1 MSKNSKSDTLKYDK
15 KTPRE
20 HVLIRPDT
28 YVGDT
33 EPTIEPLYVVNE
45 DKIIKEN
52 INFTPGFLK
61 IVDELLVNARDASVN
76 DKSCD
81 TIKVEYNIEE
91 GYISVWNNGDK
102 GIPIEEHPEHKMLVP
117 TMIFGE
123 LLTSSNYNDDEERTT
138 GGRNGYGSKL
148 ANIFSTKFIIEIVD
162 AKRHKKFIQIWKDN
176 MSIAEEAIISKNKNE
191 KSYVKVTCYPDFARF
206 KIKNLNNDHLKL
218 CHRRVIDIAGVTDGK
233 LKVYF
238 NDKKVETNTF
248 KSYVELYYKE
258 EEIYYDLGDRWSI
271 ACLYKPDG
279 GGEVISFVNSI
290 STYRGGTHC
299 NHVIDNIIKI
309 LINDYI
315 KKKDKDIKVT
325 PALLKENLIFFINS
339 TIINPAF
346 SSQTKDTL
354 TTKVDKFGSKY
365 EPSQAF
371 LKKLAKCGI
380 VEQIIQL
387 IKFKENSNLKKTDGK
402 KQLKLTGIPKL
413 EDANKS
419 GTKESY
425 KCTLIL
431 TEGDSAKAFAMA
443 GLGII
448 GRDYFGV
455 FPLKGKLLNVREAT
469 VKQLSDNEEINN
481 LKKIVGLRMG
491 VNYLVDDNFNQLRY
505 GRILILTD
513 QDVDGSHI
521 KGLFMNFVH
530 CTWPSLLE
538 RQNFITSLST
548 PIVKAFKGKHVKIF
562 YNLSEYDVWK
572 ESDDAK
578 GYKTKYYKGLG
589 TSTSDEAK
597 DYFVDIEDKL
607 INYFWQNVN
616 QELNEEEL
624 NEEESNKEELN
635 EEELNEEE
643 LNEEELNEDELNE
656 DELNEDELNKD
667 KLNKDKLNKGKI
679 HPDNNAI
686 TLAFEKHRADDR
698 KKWLMLYDKNEI
710 IKYENKKVSYSDFI
724 HYDFKH
730 FSIDDNKRSLP
741 SILDGLKPSQR
752 KILYGA
758 FLRGLDKDEVKV
770 SQLAGFVSDKAAY
783 HHGEMSL
790 NGAII
795 GMAQNFV
802 GSNNINI
809 LKPNGQFG
817 TILRG
822 GKDAASPR
830 YIWTKFEDLT
840 TKIFMVDDE
849 PILKKQH
856 DDGMPIE
863 PETYAPIIPMI
874 LINGTKGIGTGF
886 STTIPPF
893 NPKDIVKSIRNKING
908 KPIETLKPWWQG
920 FTGSITDNKND
931 MSFETSYTVS
941 GTWKIKGNKLIITE
955 LPIGEWTSD
964 YKEFLEKM
972 LQDVCSK
979 KDKKDNPFKGYID
992 NNTDTKVYFELEF
1005 EDNFLEELDSIK
1017 IEKMFHLNKRFSL
1030 GNMHLYNYNGT
1041 ITRYET
1047 IYDIINEFYDVRLD
1061 LYQKRKDNKLENL
1074 EYYLKLISFKV
1085 KFILMIINKKL
1096 EINNKKKSEIEEKL
1110 IELKFIKIEDS
1121 YNYLLSMPIY
1131 NLTQEKIE
1139 ELKKQEK
1146 EKQTEYDTLVKM
1158 KPHDLWLIDL
1168 DDFENA
1174 YDNWIQIKKEK
1185 ENNNVS
1191 QKKVKKV
1198 KK

>member
-1 MSKNSKSDTLKYDK
+1 MSKNTKSDALKYDK

-81 TIKVEYNIEE
+81 TIKVEYNIEQ

-162 AKRHKKFIQIWKDN
+162 AKRNKKFIQVWKDN
-176 MSIAEEAIISKNKNE
+176 MSIAEEAIVSKNKNE

-206 KIKNLNNDHLKL
+206 KIKDLNNDHLKL

-238 NDKKVETNTF
+238 NDKKVEANTF

-325 PALLKENLIFFINS
+325 PTLLKENLIFFINS

-365 EPSQAF
+365 EPSQTF

-481 LKKIVGLRMG
+481 LKKIIGLRMG

-530 CTWPSLLE
+530 CTWPSLLQ
-538 RQNFITSLST
+538 RQSFITSLST

-616 QELNEEEL
+616 NELNKELNEEEESEKED
-624 NEEESNKEELN
+624 NEEEESEKEDNEELN
-635 EEELNEEE
+635 
-643 LNEEELNEDELNE
+643 
-656 DELNEDELNKD
+656 
-667 KLNKDKLNKGKI
+667 
-679 HPDNNAI
+679 PDDNAI

-849 PILKKQH
+849 PILSKQY

-893 NPKDIVKSIRNKING
+893 NPKDIIKSIRNKING

-920 FTGSITDNKND
+920 FTGIIKDNKSED
-931 MSFETSYTVS
+931 SLETSYTVS

-972 LQDVCSK
+972 LQDECSK
-979 KDKKDNPFKGYID
+979 KDKKDNSFKGYID

-1005 EDNFLEELDSIK
+1005 EDNFLQELDSIK

-1047 IYDIINEFYDVRLD
+1047 IYDIIDEFYDVRLE

-1146 EKQTEYDTLVKM
+1146 EKQTEYDTLLKM

-1174 YDNWIQIKKEK
+1174 YDNWIEAKKEK

-1191 QKKVKKV
+1191 EKKVKKV

>member
-1 MSKNSKSDTLKYDK
+1 MSKNTKSDTLKYDK

-162 AKRHKKFIQIWKDN
+162 AKRHKKFIQVWKDN
-176 MSIAEEAIISKNKNE
+176 MSIAEEAIISKNKTE

-218 CHRRVIDIAGVTDGK
+218 CHRRVVDIAGVTDGK

-238 NDKKVETNTF
+238 NDKKVEANTF

-315 KKKDKDIKVT
+315 KKKEKDIKVT
-325 PALLKENLIFFINS
+325 PTLLKENLIFFINS

-354 TTKVDKFGSKY
+354 TTKIDKFGSKY

-371 LKKLAKCGI
+371 MKKLAKCGI

-387 IKFKENSNLKKTDGK
+387 IKFKESSNLKKTDGK

-521 KGLFMNFVH
+521 KGLFINFVH
-530 CTWPSLLE
+530 CTWPSLLQ
-538 RQNFITSLST
+538 RKNFITSLST

-562 YNLSEYDVWK
+562 YNLSEYENWK

-616 QELNEEEL
+616 KEINEEL
-624 NEEESNKEELN
+624 NEEETNEKEVNDEETNEKEVNDEEVNDEEVNDEEVNDKEVNKEKT
-635 EEELNEEE
+635 
-643 LNEEELNEDELNE
+643 
-656 DELNEDELNKD
+656 NK
-667 KLNKDKLNKGKI
+667 KEI

-698 KKWLMLYDKNEI
+698 KKWLMQYDKNEI
-710 IKYENKKVSYSDFI
+710 IKYEDKKVSYSDFI

-770 SQLAGFVSDKAAY
+770 AQLAGFVSDKAAY

-849 PILKKQH
+849 PILKKQD

-893 NPKDIVKSIRNKING
+893 NPKDIIESIRNKLNG
-908 KPIETLKPWWQG
+908 KPIEILKPWWQG
-920 FTGSITDNKND
+920 FTGSITENKSD
-931 MSFETSYTVS
+931 YSFETSYTVS
-941 GTWKIKGNKLIITE
+941 GKWKIKGNKLIITE

-972 LQDVCSK
+972 LQDERGK
-979 KDKKDNPFKGYID
+979 KDKKDNSFKGYID

-1005 EDNFLEELDSIK
+1005 DDGYLEELDSIK

-1074 EYYLKLISFKV
+1074 EYQLKLISWKV

-1158 KPHDLWLIDL
+1158 KPQDLWLTDL
-1168 DDFENA
+1168 DNFENA
-1174 YDNWIQIKKEK
+1174 YDYWIQIKKEK
-1185 ENNNVS
+1185 ENNNDA
-1191 QKKVKKV
+1191 QKKVKKA

>member
-1 MSKNSKSDTLKYDK
+1 MSKNTKSDALKYDK

-81 TIKVEYNIEE
+81 TIKVEYNIEQ

-123 LLTSSNYNDDEERTT
+123 LLTSSNYNDDEERIT

-162 AKRHKKFIQIWKDN
+162 AKRNKKFIQVWKDN
-176 MSIAEEAIISKNKNE
+176 MSIAEEAIVSKNKNE

-206 KIKNLNNDHLKL
+206 KIKDLNNDHLKL

-238 NDKKVETNTF
+238 NDKKVEANTF

-325 PALLKENLIFFINS
+325 PTLLKENLIFFINS

-371 LKKLAKCGI
+371 MKKLAKCGI

-481 LKKIVGLRMG
+481 LKKIIGLRMG

-530 CTWPSLLE
+530 CTWPSLLQ
-538 RQNFITSLST
+538 RQSFITSLST

-616 QELNEEEL
+616 NELNEEL
-624 NEEESNKEELN
+624 NEEESEKEENEELN
-635 EEELNEEE
+635 
-643 LNEEELNEDELNE
+643 
-656 DELNEDELNKD
+656 
-667 KLNKDKLNKGKI
+667 
-679 HPDNNAI
+679 PDDNAI
-686 TLAFEKHRADDR
+686 TLAFEKQRADDR

-849 PILKKQH
+849 PILTKQY

-893 NPKDIVKSIRNKING
+893 NPKDIIKSIRNKING

-920 FTGSITDNKND
+920 FTGIVTDNKSED
-931 MSFETSYTVS
+931 SLETSYTVS
-941 GTWKIKGNKLIITE
+941 GKWKIKGNKLIITE

-972 LQDVCSK
+972 LQDECSK
-979 KDKKDNPFKGYID
+979 KDKKDNSFKGYID

-1005 EDNFLEELDSIK
+1005 EDNFLQELDSIK

-1047 IYDIINEFYDVRLD
+1047 IYDIIDEFYNVRLE

-1146 EKQTEYDTLVKM
+1146 EKQTEYDTLLKM

-1174 YDNWIQIKKEK
+1174 YDNWIEAKKEK

-1191 QKKVKKV
+1191 EKKVKKV

>member
-1 MSKNSKSDTLKYDK
+1 MSKNTKSDALKYDK

-33 EPTIEPLYVVNE
+33 EPTIEPLYVINE

-162 AKRHKKFIQIWKDN
+162 AKRHKKFIQVWKDN
-176 MSIAEEAIISKNKNE
+176 MSIAEEAIISKNKTE

-206 KIKNLNNDHLKL
+206 KIKDLNNDHLKL
-218 CHRRVIDIAGVTDGK
+218 CHRRVVDIAGVTDGK

-238 NDKKVETNTF
+238 NDKKVEANTF

-315 KKKDKDIKVT
+315 KKKEKDIKVT

-354 TTKVDKFGSKY
+354 TTKIDKFGSKY

-371 LKKLAKCGI
+371 MKKLAKCGI

-387 IKFKENSNLKKTDGK
+387 IKFKESSNLKKTDGK

-469 VKQLSDNEEINN
+469 IKQLSDNEEINN
-481 LKKIVGLRMG
+481 LKKIIGLRIG
-491 VNYLVDDNFNQLRY
+491 INYLVDDNFNQLRY

-530 CTWPSLLE
+530 CTWPSLLQ

-562 YNLSEYDVWK
+562 YNLSEYDNWK
-572 ESDDAK
+572 ESSDAK

-589 TSTSDEAK
+589 TSTSEEAK

-607 INYFWQNVN
+607 INYFWQEVHEDKEKNDK
-616 QELNEEEL
+616 EEEDDEKVSKRI
-624 NEEESNKEELN
+624 EEEEKEVNKKEKKEVLN
-635 EEELNEEE
+635 
-643 LNEEELNEDELNE
+643 
-656 DELNEDELNKD
+656 
-667 KLNKDKLNKGKI
+667 
-679 HPDNNAI
+679 PDDNAI

-698 KKWLMLYDKNEI
+698 KKWLLLYDKNEI
-710 IKYENKKVSYSDFI
+710 IKYEDKKVSYSDFI

-790 NGAII
+790 TGAII

-849 PILKKQH
+849 PILTKQY

-893 NPKDIVKSIRNKING
+893 NPKDIIKSIRNKLNG

-972 LQDVCSK
+972 LQEK
-979 KDKKDNPFKGYID
+979 KENPFKGYID

-1005 EDNFLEELDSIK
+1005 EDGYLEELDSIK

-1047 IYDIINEFYDVRLD
+1047 IYDIINDFYDVRLD

-1074 EYYLKLISFKV
+1074 EYYLKLISLKV

-1110 IELKFIKIEDS
+1110 VELKFTKIDDS

-1139 ELKKQEK
+1139 ELKKQEN
-1146 EKQTEYDTLVKM
+1146 EKQIEYDTLVKM

-1168 DDFENA
+1168 DDFENT
-1174 YDNWIQIKKEK
+1174 YDSWIEAKKEK
-1185 ENNNVS
+1185 ENNNVAH
-1191 QKKVKKV
+1191 KKVKKV
-1198 KK
+1198 RK

>member
-162 AKRHKKFIQIWKDN
+162 AKRHKKFIQIWKEN

-562 YNLSEYDVWK
+562 YNLAEYDDWK

-616 QELNEEEL
+616 QELN
-624 NEEESNKEELN
+624 KEELN
-635 EEELNEEE
+635 EDESNEDESNE
-643 LNEEELNEDELNE
+643 DESNEDKLNEEELNEDELNK
-656 DELNEDELNKD
+656 DELNK
-667 KLNKDKLNKGKI
+667 KELNKDKLNKGKI

>member
-1 MSKNSKSDTLKYDK
+1 MSKNTKSDTLKYDK

-33 EPTIEPLYVVNE
+33 EPTIEPLYVINE

-162 AKRHKKFIQIWKDN
+162 AKRHKKFIQVWKNN
-176 MSIAEEAIISKNKNE
+176 MSIAEEAIISKNKTE

-206 KIKNLNNDHLKL
+206 KIKDLNNDHLKL
-218 CHRRVIDIAGVTDGK
+218 CHRRVVDIAGVTDGK

-238 NDKKVETNTF
+238 NDKKVEANTF

-258 EEIYYDLGDRWSI
+258 EEIYYDFGDRWSI
-271 ACLYKPDG
+271 ACLYKPDI

-315 KKKDKDIKVT
+315 KKKEKDIKVT

-354 TTKVDKFGSKY
+354 TTKIDKFGSKY

-371 LKKLAKCGI
+371 MKKLAKCGI

-530 CTWPSLLE
+530 CTWPSLLQ

-562 YNLSEYDVWK
+562 YNLSEYDNWK
-572 ESDDAK
+572 ELDEAN

-607 INYFWQNVN
+607 INYFWQNVTKES
-616 QELNEEEL
+616 QKVSEEEVS
-624 NEEESNKEELN
+624 EEENKELIKE
-635 EEELNEEE
+635 
-643 LNEEELNEDELNE
+643 
-656 DELNEDELNKD
+656 
-667 KLNKDKLNKGKI
+667 KI

-849 PILKKQH
+849 PILTKQY

-908 KPIETLKPWWQG
+908 KAIETLKPWWQG

-941 GTWKIKGNKLIITE
+941 GKWKIKGNKLIITE

-972 LQDVCSK
+972 LQE
-979 KDKKDNPFKGYID
+979 KKDNPFKGYID

-1005 EDNFLEELDSIK
+1005 EDDFLEELDSIK

-1047 IYDIINEFYDVRLD
+1047 IYDIINEFYDVRLE

-1074 EYYLKLISFKV
+1074 ESNLKLISLKV
-1085 KFILMIINKKL
+1085 KFILLIINKKL

-1110 IELKFIKIEDS
+1110 IELKFIKISDS

-1139 ELKKQEK
+1139 ELKKQEN
-1146 EKQTEYDTLVKM
+1146 EKQTEYDILVKM

-1174 YDNWIQIKKEK
+1174 YDSWIKVKKEK
-1185 ENNNVS
+1185 ENINDTH
-1191 QKKVKKV
+1191 KKVKKV

>member
-1 MSKNSKSDTLKYDK
+1 MSKNTKSDALKYDK

-33 EPTIEPLYVVNE
+33 EPTIEPLYVINE

-148 ANIFSTKFIIEIVD
+148 ANIFSTQFIIEIVD
-162 AKRHKKFIQIWKDN
+162 AKRNKKFIQVWKDN
-176 MSIAEEAIISKNKNE
+176 MSIAEEAIISKNKTE

-206 KIKNLNNDHLKL
+206 KIKDLNNDHLKL
-218 CHRRVIDIAGVTDGK
+218 CHRRVVDIAGVTDGK

-238 NDKKVETNTF
+238 NDKKVEANTF

-315 KKKDKDIKVT
+315 KKKEKDIKVT
-325 PALLKENLIFFINS
+325 PALIKENLIFFINS

-371 LKKLAKCGI
+371 MKKLAKCGI

-387 IKFKENSNLKKTDGK
+387 IKFKESSNLKKTDGK

-481 LKKIVGLRMG
+481 LKKIIGLRMG

-530 CTWPSLLE
+530 CTWPSLLQ

-562 YNLSEYDVWK
+562 YNLSEYDNWK
-572 ESDDAK
+572 ETDDAK

-607 INYFWQNVN
+607 INYFWQEII
-616 QELNEEEL
+616 QELHEEEEVLL
-624 NEEESNKEELN
+624 N
-635 EEELNEEE
+635 
-643 LNEEELNEDELNE
+643 
-656 DELNEDELNKD
+656 
-667 KLNKDKLNKGKI
+667 
-679 HPDNNAI
+679 PDDNAI

-849 PILKKQH
+849 PILSKQY

-893 NPKDIVKSIRNKING
+893 NPKDIIKSIRNKING
-908 KPIETLKPWWQG
+908 KPIETLNPWWQG
-920 FTGSITDNKND
+920 FTGSIIDNKNET
-931 MSFETSYTVS
+931 SFDTSYTVS

-972 LQDVCSK
+972 LQE
-979 KDKKDNPFKGYID
+979 KKDNPFKGYID

-1005 EDNFLEELDSIK
+1005 EDDFLEELDSIK

-1047 IYDIINEFYDVRLD
+1047 IYDIIDDFYNVRLD

-1074 EYYLKLISFKV
+1074 EYYLKLISLKV

-1110 IELKFIKIEDS
+1110 IELKFTKIEES

-1139 ELKKQEK
+1139 ELKKQEN

-1174 YDNWIQIKKEK
+1174 YDKWIEAKKEK
-1185 ENNNVS
+1185 ENNNVAH
-1191 QKKVKKV
+1191 KKVKKV
-1198 KK
+1198 RK

>member
-162 AKRHKKFIQIWKDN
+162 AKRHKKFIQIWKEN

-562 YNLSEYDVWK
+562 YNLAEYDDWK

-616 QELNEEEL
+616 QELN
-624 NEEESNKEELN
+624 KEELN
-635 EEELNEEE
+635 EDESNEDESNE
-643 LNEEELNEDELNE
+643 DKLNEEELNEDELNK
-656 DELNEDELNKD
+656 DELNK
-667 KLNKDKLNKGKI
+667 KELNKDKLNKGKI

>member
-1 MSKNSKSDTLKYDK
+1 MSKNTKSDTLKYDK

-33 EPTIEPLYVVNE
+33 EPTIEPLYVINE

-162 AKRHKKFIQIWKDN
+162 AKRHKKFIQVWKDN
-176 MSIAEEAIISKNKNE
+176 MSIAEEAIISKNKTE

-206 KIKNLNNDHLKL
+206 KIKDLNNDHLKL
-218 CHRRVIDIAGVTDGK
+218 CHRRVVDIAGVTDGK

-238 NDKKVETNTF
+238 NDKKVEANTF

-258 EEIYYDLGDRWSI
+258 EEIYYDFGDRWSI
-271 ACLYKPDG
+271 ACLYKPDI

-315 KKKDKDIKVT
+315 KKKEKDIKVT

-354 TTKVDKFGSKY
+354 TTKIDKFGSKY

-371 LKKLAKCGI
+371 MKKLAKCGI

-530 CTWPSLLE
+530 CTWPSLLQ

-562 YNLSEYDVWK
+562 YNLSEYDNWK
-572 ESDDAK
+572 ELDEAN

-607 INYFWQNVN
+607 INYFWQNVTKES
-616 QELNEEEL
+616 QEEVSEEEVS
-624 NEEESNKEELN
+624 EEEVSEEENKELIKE
-635 EEELNEEE
+635 
-643 LNEEELNEDELNE
+643 
-656 DELNEDELNKD
+656 
-667 KLNKDKLNKGKI
+667 KI

-849 PILKKQH
+849 PILTKQY

-908 KPIETLKPWWQG
+908 KAIETLKPWWQG

-941 GTWKIKGNKLIITE
+941 GKWKIKGNKLIITE

-972 LQDVCSK
+972 LQE
-979 KDKKDNPFKGYID
+979 KKDNPFKGYID

-1005 EDNFLEELDSIK
+1005 EDDFLEELDSIK

-1047 IYDIINEFYDVRLD
+1047 IYDIINEFYDVRLE

-1074 EYYLKLISFKV
+1074 ESNLKLISLKV
-1085 KFILMIINKKL
+1085 KFILLIINKKL

-1110 IELKFIKIEDS
+1110 IELKFIKISDS

-1139 ELKKQEK
+1139 ELKKQEN
-1146 EKQTEYDTLVKM
+1146 EKQTEYDILVKM

-1174 YDNWIQIKKEK
+1174 YDSWIEAKKEK
-1185 ENNNVS
+1185 
-1191 QKKVKKV
+1191 K
-1198 KK
+1198 

>member
-1 MSKNSKSDTLKYDK
+1 MSKNTKSDTLKYDK

-52 INFTPGFLK
+52 VNFTSGFLK

-162 AKRHKKFIQIWKDN
+162 AKRHKKFIQVWKDN
-176 MSIAEEAIISKNKNE
+176 MSIAEEAIVTKIKNE

-206 KIKNLNNDHLKL
+206 KIKDLNNDHLKL

-238 NDKKVETNTF
+238 NDKKVEANTF

-258 EEIYYDLGDRWSI
+258 EDIYYDLGDRWSI
-271 ACLYKPDG
+271 ACLYKPDI

-380 VEQIIQL
+380 VEQVIQL

-402 KQLKLTGIPKL
+402 KQIKLTGIPKL

-481 LKKIVGLRMG
+481 LKQIVGLRIG
-491 VNYLVDDNFNQLRY
+491 INYLEDANFNQLRY

-530 CTWPSLLE
+530 CTWPSLLQ
-538 RQNFITSLST
+538 RKNFVTSLST
-548 PIVKAFKGKHVKIF
+548 PIVKAFKNKDVKIF
-562 YNLSEYDVWK
+562 YNLSEYENWK
-572 ESDDAK
+572 ESDNAK

-616 QELNEEEL
+616 KEINEEETNDKI
-624 NEEESNKEELN
+624 NEEENDEENNEVNKEKT
-635 EEELNEEE
+635 
-643 LNEEELNEDELNE
+643 
-656 DELNEDELNKD
+656 NK
-667 KLNKDKLNKGKI
+667 KEI

-698 KKWLMLYDKNEI
+698 KKWLMQYDKNEI
-710 IKYENKKVSYSDFI
+710 IKYEDKKVSYSDFI

-770 SQLAGFVSDKAAY
+770 AQLAGFVSDKAAY

-849 PILKKQH
+849 PILTKQY

-863 PETYAPIIPMI
+863 PEIYAPIIPMI

-908 KPIETLKPWWQG
+908 NPIETLKPWWQG

-931 MSFETSYTVS
+931 MSFETSYIVS
-941 GTWKIKGNKLIITE
+941 GKWKIKSNKLIITE

-972 LQDVCSK
+972 LQDACSK

-1005 EDNFLEELDSIK
+1005 EDGYLEELDSIK

-1041 ITRYET
+1041 ITRYDT
-1047 IYDIINEFYDVRLD
+1047 IYDIINEFYDVRLE

-1074 EYYLKLISFKV
+1074 EYQLKLINWKV

-1158 KPHDLWLIDL
+1158 KPQDLWLTDL

-1174 YDNWIQIKKEK
+1174 YDSWTEAKKEK

-1191 QKKVKKV
+1191 QKKVKKA

>member
-1 MSKNSKSDTLKYDK
+1 MSKNTKSDTLKYDK

-33 EPTIEPLYVVNE
+33 EPSIEPLYVVNE

-52 INFTPGFLK
+52 VNFTPGFLK

-162 AKRHKKFIQIWKDN
+162 AKRHKKFIQVWKDN
-176 MSIAEEAIISKNKNE
+176 MSIAEEAIVTKIKNE

-206 KIKNLNNDHLKL
+206 KIKDLNNDHLKL

-238 NDKKVETNTF
+238 NDKKVEANTF

-258 EEIYYDLGDRWSI
+258 EDIYYDLGDRWSI
-271 ACLYKPDG
+271 ACLYKPDI

-299 NHVIDNIIKI
+299 NHVIDNVIKI

-380 VEQIIQL
+380 VEQVIQL

-402 KQLKLTGIPKL
+402 KQIKLTGIPKL

-481 LKKIVGLRMG
+481 LKQIVGLRIG
-491 VNYLVDDNFNQLRY
+491 INYLEDANFNQLRY

-530 CTWPSLLE
+530 CTWPSLLQ
-538 RQNFITSLST
+538 RKNFITSLST
-548 PIVKAFKGKHVKIF
+548 PIVKAFKNKDVKIF
-562 YNLSEYDVWK
+562 YNLSEYENWK

-607 INYFWQNVN
+607 INYFWQNIN
-616 QELNEEEL
+616 KEINEEETNDKINDKENDEENDEEN
-624 NEEESNKEELN
+624 NEENDEENEELNKELNKEELN
-635 EEELNEEE
+635 KEKT
-643 LNEEELNEDELNE
+643 
-656 DELNEDELNKD
+656 NK
-667 KLNKDKLNKGKI
+667 KEI

-698 KKWLMLYDKNEI
+698 KKWLMQYDKNEI
-710 IKYENKKVSYSDFI
+710 IKYEDKKVSYSDFI

-770 SQLAGFVSDKAAY
+770 AQLAGFVSDKAAY

-849 PILKKQH
+849 PILTKQY

-893 NPKDIVKSIRNKING
+893 NPKDIVKSIRNKIKG

-972 LQDVCSK
+972 LQE
-979 KDKKDNPFKGYID
+979 KKDNPFKGYID

-1005 EDNFLEELDSIK
+1005 EDGYLEELDSIK

-1041 ITRYET
+1041 ITRYDT
-1047 IYDIINEFYDVRLD
+1047 IYDIINDFYDVRLE

-1074 EYYLKLISFKV
+1074 EYQLKLISWKV

-1158 KPHDLWLIDL
+1158 KPQDLWLTDL

-1174 YDNWIQIKKEK
+1174 YDSWTEAKKEK

-1191 QKKVKKV
+1191 QKKVKKA